1 MTPDNSGEPTS
12 ATPAESNHA
21 QPDGVSS
28 GRAAYN
34 VVSDTVIGVNVRVS
48 DNVLQA
54 VFILAAV
61 VVLAVVGAVLAAL
74 NGDWDL
80 PWYAGALIGGF
91 AGLVIG
97 FFASGIFL
105 MIYRAVRHMQ
115 GRHD

>member
-1 MTPDNSGEPTS
+1 MTLNDSGERTS
-12 ATPAESNHA
+12 ATSAESNHA

-34 VVSDTVIGVNVRVS
+34 IVSDTVTGVNVRAR
-48 DNVLQA
+48 DNIFQA

-80 PWYAGALIGGF
+80 PWYAGALVGAF

-97 FFASGIFL
+97 FFTSGIFL
-105 MIYRAVRHMQ
+105 MIYRAVRHIQ
-115 GRHD
+115 GRHE

>member
-1 MTPDNSGEPTS
+1 MTLDNSGERTS
-12 ATPAESNHA
+12 AIPTESNHS
-21 QPDGVSS
+21 QPDSISS

-34 VVSDTVIGVNVRVS
+34 VVSDTVTGVNVRAS

-61 VVLAVVGAVLAAL
+61 VVSAIVGAVLVAL

-80 PWYAGALIGGF
+80 PWYGGAIVGAF
-91 AGLVIG
+91 VGLVIG